1 MALTIISEPTAT
13 PVPTP
18 VSECLEWCFEPDV
31 ADVMSTPGTMA
42 QVLINFPTTPTVP
55 ANGTPFII
63 WGHTFTVNNA
73 APYTQTSFQITTSG
87 SVSGI
92 NFRAMLKAN
101 FFFAK
106 DTNVAAGAN
115 SKETVIDWIECGE
128 QDNFTGTGMDLA
140 ALTGAGATTMVTN
153 GTTAVFVPGY
163 MIQVRLFKADNLTNI
178 YSAITRFE
186 GFVPKANCDTVDDLC
201 VDFMQ
206 DAKRTLF
213 TPMPDLSLT
222 SFIDPEL
229 TTMLGQFK
237 IQYGYTY
244 RDTNCVAQSGI
255 FAESDIVYVMDTV
268 FEPEEN
274 LGMRRYIYDH
284 PDNIGM
290 GGSQPA
296 LSPQFLTNKPQRLAL
311 GPDSFAWLW
320 LAAGYQSLA
329 PTNIVLRTNIFYKDG
344 TSAHVDENHD
354 PLLAYQVHC
363 FNVSP
368 GRLLSLFSLA
378 DLSTVSHYFIRATAD
393 SGDPVGWDTYFA
405 IEEACEGLVDVYFKT
420 PPGGIGTI
428 LCEMTEREVVQDGSE
443 ICLNTPCS
451 TSNLESAKYGGRMLS
466 QIRSYEKV
474 TLRARRNFSDEEVAY
489 FRSLKASPERWIQV
503 PETGETGGYIAKR
516 LLVDTGGVKIMQS
529 GEYIDL
535 IITGTMQDIPI
546 QSPRR
551 V

>member
-1 MALTIISEPTAT
+1 MALTINSEPTVT

-18 VSECLEWCFEPDV
+18 VSDCLEWCFEAAS
-31 ADVMSTPGTMA
+31 ADVMSTVGTHA
-42 QVLINFPTTPTVP
+42 EIEIIFPTTPTIP
-55 ANGTPFII
+55 ANGTEFTI

-73 APYTQTSFQITTSG
+73 APFTESSFQVTSSG
-87 SVSGI
+87 SITGTY
-92 NFRAMLKAN
+92 FRAMLKAN
-101 FFFAK
+101 FFFAEK
-106 DTNVAAGAN
+106 TRVAIGGN
-115 SKETVIDWIECGE
+115 SKETLITWNECGE
-128 QDNFTGTGMDLA
+128 QDNFTGAAMDLA
-140 ALTGAGATTMVTN
+140 ALTGAGATTSVVN

-163 MIQVRLFKADNLTNI
+163 MAQVRLLKADSTGD
-178 YSAITRFE
+178 YSPITKFE
-186 GFVPKANCDTVDDLC
+186 GFVPRSNCDTVDSIC
-201 VDFMQ
+201 VDYMK

-229 TTMLGQFK
+229 STMLGQFK
-237 IQYGYTY
+237 VQYGHTY
-244 RDTNCVAQSGI
+244 RDANCVAKSGI
-255 FAESDIVYVMDTV
+255 FAESSVVYVMDTV

-311 GPDSFAWLW
+311 GPNSFAWLW

-329 PTNIVLRTNIFYKDG
+329 PTNIVLRTNIFYKNG
-344 TSAHVDENHD
+344 TSAFVDENHD

-368 GRLLSLFSLA
+368 GRLLSLFGLA

-393 SGDPVGWDTYFA
+393 SGDPVGWDTYFS
-405 IEEACEGLVDVYFKT
+405 IEEACDGLVDVYFKT

-428 LCEMTEREVVQDGSE
+428 LCEMIEREIIQEGTE

-451 TSNLESAKYGGRMLS
+451 TGNLESAKYSGRMLS
-466 QIRSYEKV
+466 QLRSYEKV

-489 FRSLKASPERWIQV
+489 FKSMKASPERWIQW
-503 PETGETGGYIAKR
+503 PETGETGGYIAKK
-516 LLVDTGGVKIMQS
+516 LVVDTGGVKIMQS
-529 GEYIDL
+529 GDYIDL
-535 IITGTMQDIPI
+535 IITGLMQDLSI
-546 QSPRR
+546 QTPRR